1 MNRNCIALIFCV
13 SSMQAMNQVTP
24 TLTDHQS
31 DEDLVTQSLPSDT
44 PPLHPKL
51 IPLVAANLR
60 SKSNPE
66 AEIVTQAVVQAAN
79 DTLDNSIS
87 KKTSAYITIGCTI
100 AGIIVSALSSVY
112 GHSGKC

>member
-1 MNRNCIALIFCV
+1 MH
-13 SSMQAMNQVTP
+13 AMNQITP
-24 TLTDHQS
+24 TQTDHQS
-31 DEDLVTQSLPSDT
+31 DEDLVTSSLPSDT

-60 SKSNPE
+60 TKNNPE
-66 AEIVTQAVVQAAN
+66 AEVITQAVVQAAN

-100 AGIIVSALSSVY
+100 AGAVVTALSSAY
-112 GHSGKC
+112 SHTKC